1 MNLSLLLRIMRYT
14 SIEEGCG
21 ERGIGIQ
28 IKMKR
33 RNFFR
38 LKEEVDEDRG

>member
-1 MNLSLLLRIMRYT
+1 
-14 SIEEGCG
+14 
-21 ERGIGIQ
+21 
-28 IKMKR
+28 MKR

>member
-1 MNLSLLLRIMRYT
+1 MT
-14 SIEEGCG
+14 VKEVCG
-21 ERGIGIQ
+21 ERGFCVQ

-33 RNFFR
+33 RNFFY